1 MLLIMTDQN
10 PALRIQQKSH
20 DLFMQYGIRSVSM
33 SDIATQ
39 LGISKKTIY
48 QFYADKDQLVDAVV
62 EAEFKQNE
70 MRCQQDRELSDNAV
84 HEIFLAIDMMVKMF
98 SRMNPSFIF
107 DMQKYHPQAFQ
118 KFNQYKNN
126 YLFNII
132 RDNIVRGVGE
142 ALYRP
147 DINVDIISRFRV
159 ESMMMSFN
167 QDFHSSLKHNMAE
180 IEEELIIHYLF
191 GLVSEKGYKL
201 INKYQQDRINQQ

>member
-1 MLLIMTDQN
+1 MMEET
-10 PALRIQQKSH
+10 PASRIQQKSH

-33 SDIATQ
+33 SDIATS

-48 QFYADKDQLVDAVV
+48 QYYADKDQLVDAVV

-70 MRCQQDRELSDNAV
+70 LRCQQDRALSTNAV

-98 SRMNPSFIF
+98 SLMNPSFIF
-107 DMQKYHPQAFQ
+107 DMQKYHPQAFL

-132 RDNIVRGVGE
+132 RDNIVRGVE
-142 ALYRP
+142 EELYRS
-147 DINVDIISRFRV
+147 DLNVDIISRFRV

-180 IEEELIIHYLF
+180 IEEELIMHYLF
-191 GLVSEKGYKL
+191 GLVSQKGYKL
-201 INKYQQDRINQQ
+201 IIKYQQDRINQQ

>member
-1 MLLIMTDQN
+1 
-10 PALRIQQKSH
+10 
-20 DLFMQYGIRSVSM
+20 MQYGIRSVSM

-70 MRCQQDRELSDNAV
+70 LRCQQDRALSSNAV

-132 RDNIVRGVGE
+132 RDNIVRGVAE

-147 DINVDIISRFRV
+147 DVNVDIISRFRV

-191 GLVSEKGYKL
+191 GLVSQKGYKL
-201 INKYQQDRINQQ
+201 IIKYQQDRINQL

>member
-1 MLLIMTDQN
+1 MTEQT

-70 MRCQQDRELSDNAV
+70 LRCQQDRALSSNAV

-132 RDNIVRGVGE
+132 RDNIVRGVSE
-142 ALYRP
+142 ELYRP
-147 DINVDIISRFRV
+147 DVNVDIISRFRV

-191 GLVSEKGYKL
+191 GLVSQKGYKL
-201 INKYQQDRINQQ
+201 IIKYQQDRINKA